1 MYNIAYKVF
10 GWGIWVLLCIGQA
23 GAQTL
28 KYIDADR
35 LLMVGKAKPS
45 EEYFHR
51 IDTAL
56 YRNLPP
62 KVKYLSTFSCG
73 LAIGFMTN
81 SSVIAAE
88 WEVKP
93 DKPSPNLSAIAHS
106 GLDLYIERNGVWEFA
121 GVGKPELNGTRSKSI
136 IVQEMDDT
144 PKKCLL
150 YLPLFS
156 ETKTLKIVVEEGS
169 EIVSLP
175 YPFEK
180 RVLVY
185 GSSIVHGAEAS
196 RAGTTYVA
204 KLSRRTGVDF
214 INLGFSGNARM
225 ENSMADCLSDIKADA
240 YILDCVPNATA
251 QQISERTAYLVET
264 IRNKHPE
271 APIIVMQSI
280 AMDIGNFNL
289 KIKSDLRIKDETIR
303 NEVEKLCK
311 RGVKKLYF
319 IEGKDLIG
327 KDHEGTGDG
336 IHPNDLGFERMAT
349 YLEPKLMEILNN
361 NE

>member
-1 MYNIAYKVF
+1 MYRILRLGMVSLLF
-10 GWGIWVLLCIGQA
+10 TGIVD
-23 GAQTL
+23 AQVL
-28 KYIDADR
+28 KYTDAR
-35 LLMVGKAKPS
+35 NLLMVGKACSSK
-45 EEYFHR
+45 EYYHR
-51 IDTAL
+51 LDTAL
-56 YRNLPP
+56 FKDLPP
-62 KVKYLSTFSCG
+62 KIKYLSTFSCG

-93 DKPSPNLSAIAHS
+93 DKPSPNLSAIAHK
-106 GLDLYIERNGVWEFA
+106 GLDLYIERNGIWEFA
-121 GVGKPELNGTRSKSI
+121 GVGKPELNSTRSKSI

-156 ETKTLKIVVEEGS
+156 ETKTLKIGVEEGS
-169 EIVSLP
+169 EIVALP

-180 RVLVY
+180 KVLVY

-204 KLSRRTGVDF
+204 KLSRRAGIDF
-214 INLGFSGNARM
+214 INLGFSGNVRM
-225 ENSMADCLSDIKADA
+225 ENSMADCLADIKADA

-336 IHPNDLGFERMAT
+336 IHPNDLGFERMAA

>member
-1 MYNIAYKVF
+1 MYRILRLGMVSLLF
-10 GWGIWVLLCIGQA
+10 TGIVD
-23 GAQTL
+23 AQVL
-28 KYIDADR
+28 KYTDAR
-35 LLMVGKAKPS
+35 NLLMVGKACSSK
-45 EEYFHR
+45 EYYHR
-51 IDTAL
+51 LDTAL
-56 YRNLPP
+56 FKNLPP
-62 KVKYLSTFSCG
+62 KIKYLSTFSCG

-93 DKPSPNLSAIAHS
+93 DKPSPNLSAIAHK
-106 GLDLYIERNGVWEFA
+106 GLDLYIERNGIWEFA
-121 GVGKPELNGTRSKSI
+121 GVGKPELNSTRSKSI

-156 ETKTLKIVVEEGS
+156 ETKTLKIGVEEGS
-169 EIVSLP
+169 EIVALP

-180 RVLVY
+180 KVLVY

-204 KLSRRTGVDF
+204 KLSRRAGIDF

-225 ENSMADCLSDIKADA
+225 ENSMADCLADIKADA

-336 IHPNDLGFERMAT
+336 IHPNDLGFERMAA

>member
-1 MYNIAYKVF
+1 MVSLLF
-10 GWGIWVLLCIGQA
+10 TGIVD
-23 GAQTL
+23 AQVL
-28 KYIDADR
+28 KYTDAR
-35 LLMVGKAKPS
+35 NLLMVGKACSSK
-45 EEYFHR
+45 EYYHR
-51 IDTAL
+51 LDTAL
-56 YRNLPP
+56 FKDLPS

-93 DKPSPNLSAIAHS
+93 DKPSPNLSAIAHK

-156 ETKTLKIVVEEGS
+156 ETKTLKIGVEEGS
-169 EIVSLP
+169 EIVALP

>member
-1 MYNIAYKVF
+1 MYRILRLGMVSLLF
-10 GWGIWVLLCIGQA
+10 TGIVD
-23 GAQTL
+23 AQVL
-28 KYIDADR
+28 KYTDAR
-35 LLMVGKAKPS
+35 NLLMVGKACSSK
-45 EEYFHR
+45 EYYHR
-51 IDTAL
+51 LDTAL
-56 YRNLPP
+56 FKDLPP
-62 KVKYLSTFSCG
+62 KIKYLSTFSCG

-93 DKPSPNLSAIAHS
+93 DKPSPNLSAIAHK
-106 GLDLYIERNGVWEFA
+106 GLDLYIERNGIWEFA
-121 GVGKPELNGTRSKSI
+121 GVGKPELNSTRSKSI

-156 ETKTLKIVVEEGS
+156 ETKTLKIGVEEGS
-169 EIVSLP
+169 EIVALP

-180 RVLVY
+180 KVLVY

-204 KLSRRTGVDF
+204 KLSRRTGIDF

-225 ENSMADCLSDIKADA
+225 ENSMADCLADIKADA

-327 KDHEGTGDG
+327 KDHVGTGDG
-336 IHPNDLGFERMAT
+336 IHPNDLGFERMAA

>member
-1 MYNIAYKVF
+1 M
-10 GWGIWVLLCIGQA
+10 
-23 GAQTL
+23 
-28 KYIDADR
+28 
-35 LLMVGKAKPS
+35 
-45 EEYFHR
+45 
-51 IDTAL
+51 
-56 YRNLPP
+56 
-62 KVKYLSTFSCG
+62 
-73 LAIGFMTN
+73 
-81 SSVIAAE
+81 
-88 WEVKP
+88 
-93 DKPSPNLSAIAHS
+93 
-106 GLDLYIERNGVWEFA
+106 
-121 GVGKPELNGTRSKSI
+121 
-136 IVQEMDDT
+136 
-144 PKKCLL
+144 
-150 YLPLFS
+150 
-156 ETKTLKIVVEEGS
+156 
-169 EIVSLP
+169 
-175 YPFEK
+175 
-180 RVLVY
+180 
-185 GSSIVHGAEAS
+185 HGAEAS

>member
-1 MYNIAYKVF
+1 MYRILRLGMVSLLF
-10 GWGIWVLLCIGQA
+10 TGIVDVQV
-23 GAQTL
+23 L
-28 KYIDADR
+28 KYTDAR
-35 LLMVGKAKPS
+35 NLLMVGKACSSK
-45 EEYFHR
+45 EYYHR
-51 IDTAL
+51 LDTAL
-56 YRNLPP
+56 FKDLPP
-62 KVKYLSTFSCG
+62 KIKYLSTFSCG

-93 DKPSPNLSAIAHS
+93 DKPSPNLSAIAHK
-106 GLDLYIERNGVWEFA
+106 GLDLYIERNGIWEFA
-121 GVGKPELNGTRSKSI
+121 GVGKPELNSTRSKSI

-156 ETKTLKIVVEEGS
+156 ETKTLKIGVEEGS
-169 EIVSLP
+169 EIVALP

-180 RVLVY
+180 KVLVY

-204 KLSRRTGVDF
+204 KLSRRAGIDF

-225 ENSMADCLSDIKADA
+225 ENSMADCLADIKADA

-336 IHPNDLGFERMAT
+336 IHPNDLGFERMAA